1 MRLLL
6 KNKAI
11 YSKLSFGDLLEKRCG
26 VMNEIRKQLLQA
38 QHELERKYESPSKMI
53 ERLKSEGKSM
63 GQIEQELLKMNRIQG
78 VYDSVV
84 TALRILES

>member
-26 VMNEIRKQLLQA
+26 VMNEIRKQLLQV
-38 QHELERKYESPSKMI
+38 QHELECKYESPS
-53 ERLKSEGKSM
+53 
-63 GQIEQELLKMNRIQG
+63 
-78 VYDSVV
+78 
-84 TALRILES
+84 